1 MTGFHMLDAKPVSAD
16 SAQRDYG
23 AAPGQKLVV
32 VRADTWEAYENI
44 VDGIPVAFS
53 ELLIE
58 AGAKPVPG
66 IDDDFIS
73 CFVTEEEI

>member
-1 MTGFHMLDAKPVSAD
+1 MLDAKPVSAD

-23 AAPGQKLVV
+23 AAAGQELVV
-32 VRADTWEAYENI
+32 VRADTWAAYENI
-44 VDGIPVAFS
+44 VDGIPVFAS

-66 IDDDFIS
+66 IDDDYL
-73 CFVTEEEI
+73 EEEEDEE